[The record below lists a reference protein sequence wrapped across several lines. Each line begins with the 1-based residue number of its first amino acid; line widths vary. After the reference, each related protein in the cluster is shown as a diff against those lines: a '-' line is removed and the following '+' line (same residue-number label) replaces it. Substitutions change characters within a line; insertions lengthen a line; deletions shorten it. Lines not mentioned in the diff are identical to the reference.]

1 MAGNNNTARIV
12 AILLGLIFF
21 ALIAAFVTMALIQRD
36 EVRINAIGPFGPA
49 PGAERGGVRFA
60 GAIHVWEVNGH
71 VAIDAA
77 RNATATVHL
86 RGPNGQPPGAGL
98 DFTAAFDRPDTNAAA
113 IPARLRRSG
122 PGVYSGAAALPADG
136 PWRLRLAV
144 PEVTGVLAFTV
155 DPQ

>member
-1 MAGNNNTARIV
+1 MAGNNNTARII
-12 AILLGLIFF
+12 AGILGLIFLL
-21 ALIAAFVTMALIQRD
+21 LILAFVTMALVQRD

-77 RNATATVHL
+77 RNATVSAHL

-98 DFTAAFDRPDTNAAA
+98 DLTAAFERPDSDAGA

-122 PGVYSGAAALPADG
+122 PGVYTGAAALPADG
-136 PWRLRLAV
+136 QWRLRLKV
-144 PEVTGVLAFTV
+144 PEVTGVMVFTV
-155 DPQ
+155 DP